1 MRTKFSFFFLVFF
14 WAVACGF
21 GVAKAQEPLG
31 LPILRWADDTQS
43 GIPYAFYDPKNIK
56 NLIGFEVEIIE
67 SVAKLMG
74 REPRFQQN
82 DRTALI
88 PGLQRG
94 SYDVALSGLNYSN
107 KADGVVFSK
116 PYLVTY
122 LQLVVHEKTDHIRSL
137 GDCQGQVVGTLA
149 SSAAQGILARL
160 SGVKIRPYA
169 SELSA
174 FEDLAFG
181 RLDAILLDA
190 TTCIYYAA
198 TQPGLRLVGDPISR
212 IEYCIAVSGQ
222 DPLLVYE
229 INDALDQ
236 MIASGQ
242 LRQILERW
250 KLWNPYMA
258 DLLKDYEPSITE
270 PTAYE
275 AFIETQRK
283 PLSFRER
290 FNLYLDFMPLLA
302 EASWMTIKISILAMI
317 LAIALGLVVALFRV
331 YGPRPLSICA
341 IMFVE
346 LIRGVPL
353 LIQLYIIYYG
363 LPRLGIWMDPLT
375 AGIIGLGINYSAYE
389 AENYRA
395 GLVAVPV
402 DQVEAASALA
412 MSRWQS
418 LRYVVFPQAIRMVI
432 PPVTND
438 FISLMKD
445 SSLVSM
451 ITIVELAQRY
461 NLLASTYYDYF
472 GIGLVVATIYLVLG
486 MPFIRIARMAEIYFK
501 R

>member
-1 MRTKFSFFFLVFF
+1 MRTRCKFILFVLSFFIQYSAL
-14 WAVACGF
+14 AVPE
-21 GVAKAQEPLG
+21 VDSK
-31 LPILRWADDTQS
+31 ILRWASDTQS
-43 GIPYAFYDPKNIK
+43 GIPYAFYDPKDIK
-56 NLIGFEVEIIE
+56 RLTGFEVEIVQNIADILGKE
-67 SVAKLMG
+67 M
-74 REPRFQQN
+74 RFTQN

-94 SYDVALSGLNYSN
+94 SYDIASSGLNYSS
-107 KADGVVFSK
+107 KADGVSFSK

-122 LQLVVHEKTDHIRSL
+122 LQLVVQDKNDHIRSL
-137 GDCQGQVVGTLA
+137 GDCRGQIVGTLA
-149 SSAAQGILARL
+149 SSAAQAILTPIP
-160 SGVKIRPYA
+160 GVQIRPYA
-169 SELSA
+169 SEFSA

-198 TQPGLRLVGDPISR
+198 TQNNLQLVGDPIGR
-212 IEYCIAVSGQ
+212 IEYCIAVSSY
-222 DPLLVYE
+222 DPHLIDEV
-229 INDALDQ
+229 NKALDV
-236 MIASGQ
+236 MTKSGK
-242 LRQILERW
+242 LRNILERW

-258 DLLKDYEPSITE
+258 DALKDYAPSLTE
-270 PTAYE
+270 PTNYE
-275 AFIETQRK
+275 AFIENQRK
-283 PLSFRER
+283 PLTFRER
-290 FNLYLDFMPLLA
+290 FSLYLDFMPLLA
-302 EASWMTIKISILAMI
+302 EASWMTVKISILAMI
-317 LAIALGLVVALFRV
+317 LATVLGLFIALLRV
-331 YGPRPLSICA
+331 YGPKSVSMIA
-341 IMFVE
+341 VMFVE

-363 LPRLGIWMDPLT
+363 LPRIGIWLDPLT

-412 MSRWQS
+412 MSGWQS
-418 LRYVVFPQAIRMVI
+418 LRYVVFPQAFRMVI

-461 NLLASTYYDYF
+461 NLLASTYYDYL
-472 GIGLVVATIYLVLG
+472 GIGLVVATIYLLLG
-486 MPFIRIARMAEIYFK
+486 MPFVRLARIAEQRF
-501 R
+501 RR